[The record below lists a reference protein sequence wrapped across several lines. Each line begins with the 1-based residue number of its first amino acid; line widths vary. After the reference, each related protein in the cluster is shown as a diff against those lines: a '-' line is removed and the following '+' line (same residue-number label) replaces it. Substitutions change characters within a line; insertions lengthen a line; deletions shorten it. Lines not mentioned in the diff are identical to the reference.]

1 MREEKIDHCV
11 TLNSLSKKGSSSGSV
26 TDRGIRGPMDR
37 FVMNVENEVVEDLE
51 GNEKGMKGLEKEAR
65 ENTCMDIADF
75 FYENGLAFNVASS
88 PSFTKMLRSVG
99 SYGRGLKPPTAY
111 ELSTSLLIK
120 GESNTQ
126 AIVDEVKKTWS
137 QTGVSIMS
145 DGWKDIRGR
154 QLINFLVNNP
164 HGTVFLKSI
173 DASDVVKDA
182 TLLFNLLDSVVEEVG
197 EDYVVQVVSNFIYNH
212 GWVLALM
219 RNHTKKELI
228 RPAPTRFATAFLTL
242 DRMLSLRQPLEHM
255 FTSKEWDGCSW
266 AKKAE
271 GKEIKKIIFND
282 NFWGSMSY
290 ALKTTRPL
298 VSVLRM
304 TDSEQMPAMGFIY
317 GAMDKAKEEIAANLG
332 NEEGAYKEIWKIID
346 EKWEFQLHR
355 HLHAAAYYLN
365 PRIQY
370 SDGLSTHLEVKIG
383 LMVCME
389 KLIPDEEERVRA
401 NLQLNLFK
409 NKQGFFAYGRA
420 KNLIENLSPADW
432 WSAYGDE
439 APELRSFAV
448 KILSL
453 TCSSSACERNWS
465 TFNLVHTKKRNRL
478 STKKLNS
485 LVYIMYNKKLQN
497 RFLKKKALKDDDE
510 PLVTEYVPSD
520 DEWMVGEDVV
530 EGTST
535 DVDMSQ
541 PSGSRQ
547 VGEKRKRNTTKGK
560 AMQRVDGEEGWED
573 ISNQYNSP
581 GTSDDDDEGD
591 YSFDPRFK
599 PIDTNDSLW
608 DGLD

>member
-26 TDRGIRGPMDR
+26 TERGIRGPMDR

-182 TLLFNLLDSVVEEVG
+182 TLLFNLLDSVVEEIG

-228 RPAPTRFATAFLTL
+228 RPAPTRFATTFLTL
-242 DRMLSLRQPLEHM
+242 DTMLSLRQPLEHM

-365 PRIQY
+365 P
-370 SDGLSTHLEVKIG
+370 
-383 LMVCME
+383 
-389 KLIPDEEERVRA
+389 
-401 NLQLNLFK
+401 
-409 NKQGFFAYGRA
+409 
-420 KNLIENLSPADW
+420 
-432 WSAYGDE
+432 
-439 APELRSFAV
+439 
-448 KILSL
+448 
-453 TCSSSACERNWS
+453 
-465 TFNLVHTKKRNRL
+465 
-478 STKKLNS
+478 
-485 LVYIMYNKKLQN
+485 
-497 RFLKKKALKDDDE
+497 
-510 PLVTEYVPSD
+510 
-520 DEWMVGEDVV
+520 
-530 EGTST
+530 
-535 DVDMSQ
+535 
-541 PSGSRQ
+541 
-547 VGEKRKRNTTKGK
+547 
-560 AMQRVDGEEGWED
+560 
-573 ISNQYNSP
+573 
-581 GTSDDDDEGD
+581 
-591 YSFDPRFK
+591 
-599 PIDTNDSLW
+599 
-608 DGLD
+608 